1 MIIKLVGADFSAN
14 NIGKVALKREVSDAT
29 KSLLSNYTRS
39 LTTKQQLAVED
50 FILGLKSNGLWA
62 SIGNLYI
69 QALAGNL
76 NETMFNIKTETKD
89 TTPSSEY
96 YLLENNGLR
105 TKYYSTNTT
114 IPSDSRAIV
123 KMNASYM
130 NLHYMVYVSKLEN
143 DTNSKW
149 TSNYYMTTYNSTVYK
164 GMKVEYNAG
173 NQTWNA
179 IINGNPTRY
188 AQAYKNEYVEGFVGV
203 SCQSDGKVIGVTNNT
218 AGNLG
223 VSEDVD
229 TTISDVN
236 TYIGCSVQG
245 YANCSNPM
253 RIITM
258 GSGLSSDQLL
268 KYNELCDA
276 LISKICA

>member
-14 NIGKVALKREVSDAT
+14 NIGKVALKREVSSAT

-69 QALAGNL
+69 PALAGNL

-149 TSNYYMTTYNSTVYK
+149 TSNYYMTTYGTGVYK
-164 GMKVEYNAG
+164 GVKVEYNET
-173 NQTWNA
+173 QLLWNS
-179 IINGNPTRY
+179 IISGNPARY
-188 AQAYKNEYVEGFVGV
+188 V
-203 SCQSDGKVIGVTNNT
+203 QSIK
-218 AGNLG
+218 
-223 VSEDVD
+223 EH
-229 TTISDVN
+229 
-236 TYIGCSVQG
+236 C
-245 YANCSNPM
+245 
-253 RIITM
+253 
-258 GSGLSSDQLL
+258 
-268 KYNELCDA
+268 
-276 LISKICA
+276 